1 VTALVDPVRVQQKN
15 QLLCDALSDYFH
27 PLTTWRFLQVQRR
40 SIWNLRF
47 IKSIDVVYIRI
58 QKPKVSRYSNKWNRT
73 NGRREERD
81 RQLRHKRDKRNRGV
95 PSQHDDH
102 HKTPIPVVII
112 HSSRDA
118 DRVAFSLHSD
128 DWGIGEIPDSPFSY
142 STGTS
147 ICKSES

>member
-1 VTALVDPVRVQQKN
+1 VTALVDPVRGRRT
-15 QLLCDALSDYFH
+15 QLLCDAFSDYFH
-27 PLTTWRFLQVQRR
+27 PLTTWRFLQVRRR

-58 QKPKVSRYSNKWNRT
+58 QKSKVSRYSNKWNRT

-95 PSQHDDH
+95 TSQHDDH
-102 HKTPIPVVII
+102 HKIPIPVAII

-128 DWGIGEIPDSPFSY
+128 DWGIGGIPDPPFSY